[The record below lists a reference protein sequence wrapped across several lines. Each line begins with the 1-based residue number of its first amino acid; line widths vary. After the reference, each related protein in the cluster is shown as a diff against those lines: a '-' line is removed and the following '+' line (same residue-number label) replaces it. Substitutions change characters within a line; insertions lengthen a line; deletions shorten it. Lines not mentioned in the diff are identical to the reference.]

1 MKSIAAMLLLLSMT
15 CPLAGAARAEADDA
29 AAPKWE
35 FSFAPYLWATA
46 FDGTLESEG
55 QTVDVEISF
64 SDVVDALD
72 AGLLGNFEARRGRF
86 SFISNVIYLRTT
98 DEADGVTGPA
108 LPAAPPGSFEA
119 RLAMDSLIVELR
131 PTWEVLSL
139 PLFGADDERR
149 IALDLGPGARV
160 WWIDTHVHATLDPGT
175 PAGPFSQ
182 RFDESADWVDFLAA
196 ARMRAQLSPRVGLV
210 IAGDYGGFDLGSS
223 SHRTWSLYGFA
234 SYRLGEHW
242 DLAAGWRTLEIER
255 DAVDLEISGPLLG
268 AIYRF

>member
-1 MKSIAAMLLLLSMT
+1 MKSVVASFSLMCL
-15 CPLAGAARAEADDA
+15 LAGAARAEDGDA
-29 AAPKWE
+29 RDPSWE

-46 FDGTLESEG
+46 FDGTLEADG
-55 QTVDVEISF
+55 QSAEVDISF
-64 SDVVDALD
+64 SDVLDALD
-72 AGLLGNFEARRGRF
+72 AAFLGSFEARRGRF
-86 SFISNVIYLRTT
+86 SFTSNLIYLRMT
-98 DEADGVTGPA
+98 DEADGLVGPG

-131 PTWEVLSL
+131 PAWEVLSL

-160 WWIDTHVHATLDPGT
+160 LWIDTHVHATLDPSL

-182 RFDESADWVDFLAA
+182 RFDESVDWVDVVAA
-196 ARMRAQLSPRVGLV
+196 ARVRARLTPSVGLV
-210 IAGDYGGFDLGSS
+210 IAGDYGGFDIGSS
-223 SHRTWSLYGFA
+223 SHRSWSLQGFA

-242 DLAAGWRTLEIER
+242 DLAVGWRTLKIER